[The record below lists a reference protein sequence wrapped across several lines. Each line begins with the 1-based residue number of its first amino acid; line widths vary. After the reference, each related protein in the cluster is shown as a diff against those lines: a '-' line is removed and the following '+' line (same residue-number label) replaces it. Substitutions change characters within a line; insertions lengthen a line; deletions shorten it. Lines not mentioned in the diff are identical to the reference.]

1 MSGSAAKTWAVV
13 LAAGEGRRLAALT
26 RGVPKQYCSFGRPG
40 CMLEWAVERALGV
53 TTTERLVTVVAR
65 EHRSFFQP
73 LAGGLGTV
81 VEQPSNR
88 GTAAGI
94 LLPLLDICQRD
105 PDATVLLLP
114 SDHFVADEAALQEG
128 LALAVERARADR
140 KRTFLL
146 GIEPDGPDTEY
157 GWIVPAGGDRVAAFV
172 EKPGAPRAAELFA
185 VGALWNAFMLASS
198 ARALVALFSRAV
210 PGLLRSFRAARGRAD
225 RERALDNLYA
235 LLPPTDFSRD
245 VLSACAGDLGLV
257 RAPACG
263 WTDLGTPARL
273 LGLLERAV

>member
-1 MSGSAAKTWAVV
+1 
-13 LAAGEGRRLAALT
+13 
-26 RGVPKQYCSFGRPG
+26 
-40 CMLEWAVERALGV
+40 MLEWAVERALGV